1 MYVHLYFMVYYTFIA
16 RTHPVTQ
23 PVLLVEFTEVQV
35 VPKNRFNSSPST
47 EKVPDSQT
55 PEKKP
60 LHHLQFQH
68 LRNNVTPSSKRHTR
82 SADNEYSNDY
92 SLNDQS
98 KSTVARAFSLISS
111 FFPTTGEEEKQQSLD
126 DSYGEF
132 VPLNLE
138 FLLHVVPYTRINSKP
153 LPLVVQ
159 ATTVYISVST
169 YVALY
174 GAVDIPP
181 CFVAVIQKVD
191 PPESGRDRKANG
203 LHHQKSRDKD
213 LKIDDSAS
221 KAWSNK
227 SRNSPAVND
236 ERQPLFESVCV
247 TVMVVQSAEEDEFD
261 LPESIFYTKDCIVVH
276 KELKRCLNLEGSS
289 LIRLVSVQSKPVS
302 LATIVIHPF
311 DPLVSLCFSSFIF
324 VIAMYDSLSKYCA

>member
-1 MYVHLYFMVYYTFIA
+1 MFFCHFTA
-16 RTHPVTQ
+16 RTHPITQ

-35 VPKNRFNSSPST
+35 VPKNRFNPSPFT

-60 LHHLQFQH
+60 SHHLQFQH
-68 LRNNVTPSSKRHTR
+68 LRNNSQSSSKEHTR
-82 SADNEYSNDY
+82 TTDNDY
-92 SLNDQS
+92 TLNDQS
-98 KSTVARAFSLISS
+98 RSTVARAISLISS
-111 FFPTTGEEEKQQSLD
+111 FFPTAGEEEKPQSLD

-138 FLLHVVPYTRINSKP
+138 FLLHVVPYTRVNSKP

-159 ATTVYISVST
+159 ATTVYISAST

-181 CFVAVIQKVD
+181 CFVAVIQKIELPD
-191 PPESGRDRKANG
+191 GGRDRKTNSI
-203 LHHQKSRDKD
+203 HHQKSSKD

-221 KAWSNK
+221 KSWSNK
-227 SRNSPAVND
+227 SRNSPVVND

-247 TVMVVQSAEEDEFD
+247 TVMIVQSAEEDEFD

-276 KELKRCLNLEGSS
+276 RELKRCLNLEGSS
-289 LIRLVSVQSKPVS
+289 LVRLVSVQSKPVS
-302 LATIVIHPF
+302 LSTIVIHPF
-311 DPLVSLCFSSFIF
+311 ELLVSL
-324 VIAMYDSLSKYCA
+324 V